1 VNAICMRDLLCFFR
15 MQYFRKLCARAEN
28 YSSVFFSQAKRRAA
42 QQQNQAAAINIQ
54 VPHAANNGGNA
65 VELASKDTDFV
76 NIGGN
81 AVELSSEASDAANNG
96 GNAVHLDSEGADAA
110 NNGGNAA
117 ELDSEAL
124 GGGNTGERAEKR
136 RLAADASDDE
146 VSPSVEMRRRKNQN
160 KSRRKKPMQFQCE
173 GAQSVVSS
181 IFLLPISCLQV
192 IHFSC
197 K

>member
-1 VNAICMRDLLCFFR
+1 
-15 MQYFRKLCARAEN
+15 
-28 YSSVFFSQAKRRAA
+28 VFFSQAKRRAA

-65 VELASKDTDFV
+65 AELASEAADVV

-81 AVELSSEASDAANNG
+81 AVEMSSEASDAANNG
-96 GNAVHLDSEGADAA
+96 GNAVHLDSKGAEAA
-110 NNGGNAA
+110 NNGGNVA

-136 RLAADASDDE
+136 RLAVDSSDNE
-146 VSPSVEMRRRKNQN
+146 VSTSVEMRRRKNQN
-160 KSRRKKPMQFQCE
+160 KFRRKKPRQGQCE
-173 GAQSVVSS
+173 GAQIVVST
-181 IFLLPISCLQV
+181 IFLLQISCLQV